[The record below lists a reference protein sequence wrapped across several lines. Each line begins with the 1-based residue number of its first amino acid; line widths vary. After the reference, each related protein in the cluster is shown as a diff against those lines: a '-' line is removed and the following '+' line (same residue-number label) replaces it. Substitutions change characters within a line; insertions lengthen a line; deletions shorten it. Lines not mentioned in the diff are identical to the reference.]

1 MSYLGFGA
9 FEKARE
15 HLHEGLRMNQSLGN
29 RQIEGNC
36 FSILSEL
43 EWREENHGLAL
54 SHAQAAHAI
63 SVEGDSRLHQADSLW
78 SLGNAE
84 LALGRWDS
92 AAGHFE
98 RGEGLARE
106 MGLVP
111 LVLNALDGRARVAL
125 ARGDASEAQRL
136 GDQLLDE
143 ARADRSTQQLDGTY
157 EHLIRLTLYRAFVS
171 SDAPRA
177 ERLLAEAH
185 AALTTEAERIH
196 DVGLRELFLSCIT
209 EHREIVELWTERQRR
224 LR

>member
-1 MSYLGFGA
+1 
-9 FEKARE
+9 
-15 HLHEGLRMNQSLGN
+15 
-29 RQIEGNC
+29 
-36 FSILSEL
+36 
-43 EWREENHGLAL
+43 
-54 SHAQAAHAI
+54 
-63 SVEGDSRLHQADSLW
+63 
-78 SLGNAE
+78 
-84 LALGRWDS
+84 
-92 AAGHFE
+92 
-98 RGEGLARE
+98 

-111 LVLNALDGRARVAL
+111 LVLNALDGQARVAL

-136 GDQLLDE
+136 AEQLLDE

-196 DVGLRELFLSCIT
+196 DVELRQLFLSRIT